1 MVDAVL
7 PNELISY
14 CEHVILAVQSDPPD
28 PRNGNRV
35 IGSKHY
41 EEHVSPNRG
50 LQERESGMSQHSV
63 FYYPYATLGAEQSP
77 LLKAAALYF
86 DKLFI
91 LDPLKA
97 SWATIGPGEREPDLR
112 LLESEGILQRIAP
125 EEVLLRNDKTIGDAI
140 ERDLADP
147 EYRKLCAEKERGRW
161 TLALAKVPQAIR
173 NDPKYQPLDQAMR
186 SLMNDVGKGSGAQY
200 VEGTYDEYR
209 ESGAG
214 AIEYRYADYPFMVG
228 EAIMLNHALVGSLLH
243 SDAVPLTDDPLHSR
257 ILSYKLQKAGEI
269 PSIRDVL
276 ESRQKEQQFAG
287 VSAAAQALTDLQ
299 LGVIP
304 KDLSIAQILEY
315 RRKHGSELGL
325 ARDKL
330 GWMAREIATEPWTK
344 AFDDEV
350 HHKLIPAL
358 HKEME
363 PAKSSWS
370 SWLKSTGIALGGAA
384 VVLGIFGNPLTPV
397 AVAVAALTVAK
408 DVGIG
413 GLEWYQDWKNGK
425 TQNGLHYL
433 LKLKSS

>member
-1 MVDAVL
+1 
-7 PNELISY
+7 
-14 CEHVILAVQSDPPD
+14 
-28 PRNGNRV
+28 
-35 IGSKHY
+35 
-41 EEHVSPNRG
+41 
-50 LQERESGMSQHSV
+50 MSEHSV
-63 FYYPYATLGAEQSP
+63 FYYPYATLGSQQSP

-97 SWATIGPGEREPDLR
+97 SWATIGPGEREPELR

-147 EYRKLCAEKERGRW
+147 EFSKLCAEKAQGRW
-161 TLALAKVPQAIR
+161 TLALAKVPQAVR

-186 SLMNDVGKGSGAQY
+186 SLMNNVGKGSEARY
-200 VEGTYDEYR
+200 IEGTYDEYR

-214 AIEYRYADYPFMVG
+214 AVEYRYADYPFMVG

-257 ILSYKLQKAGEI
+257 ILNYKLQKAREI
-269 PSIRDVL
+269 PEIRDVL
-276 ESRQKEQQFAG
+276 ENRLKEQRFAG
-287 VSAAAQALTDLQ
+287 TSAAVQALTDLQ

-304 KDLSIAQILEY
+304 QDLSIERILEY
-315 RRKHGSELGL
+315 RRKHGDELKL

-330 GWMAREIATEPWTK
+330 AWMAREIGKEPWTK
-344 AFDDEV
+344 AFDDEI

-358 HKEME
+358 HTQME

-370 SWLKSTGIALGGAA
+370 SWLKAAGIAVGGASVA
-384 VVLGIFGNPLTPV
+384 LGVFGNPLTSV
-397 AVAVAALTVAK
+397 AVGVAALTVGK

-413 GLEWYQDWKNGK
+413 GLEWYLDWKTGK

-433 LKLKSS
+433 LKLSTA